1 MAADS
6 RSAQALVQELRG
18 RGLSTKEIADELR
31 RSPRMVNK
39 VLRGESS
46 GAAYRATLLE
56 LANTGH
62 ATTRTPRRRN
72 KSGEIV
78 PVRAKKGSEV
88 KTVVPEDT
96 TGRYT
101 EAKQGGRYTSTT
113 YLGGGG
119 RQHEIHM
126 PKGKKAKGREAASED
141 MVNKVRAAA
150 KSQAGG
156 NQKRVKMSL
165 TFANGR
171 VMEVKDYNASTLL
184 DRIKTSGDALGFL
197 VDATKNRYHDLDLTK
212 ETITGVTMTVYDTPK
227 TKQYHDKHA
236 AKS

>member
-1 MAADS
+1 MAGDD
-6 RSAQALVQELRG
+6 RSALELVQGLRG
-18 RGLSTKEIADELR
+18 RGLSTKEIAHELR
-31 RSPRMVNK
+31 RDPRMVRKILN
-39 VLRGESS
+39 GETS
-46 GAAYRATLLE
+46 GAAYRTTLLE

-72 KSGEIV
+72 KAGEIV

-96 TGRYT
+96 AGRYT
-101 EAKQGGRYTSTT
+101 EAKQGGRYSSTT

-119 RQHEIHM
+119 RQHELHI
-126 PKGKKAKGREAASED
+126 PKGKQAKGREAASED

-156 NQKRVKMSL
+156 TQKRVKMTL

-184 DRIKTSGDALGFL
+184 QNFKSSGDALGFL
-197 VDATKNRYHDLDLTK
+197 VDASKDRYRDLDLSK
-212 ETITGVTMTVYDTPK
+212 QTITGVTMTVYDTPK
-227 TKQYHDKHA
+227 TKQYRDKHA